1 MTAIDETGNTV
12 PEPVGAEAGSMTI
25 SEDFLFEQYKELDS
39 TLKKQLIRL
48 LKQRENLLMDSAR
61 VVSNMKRP
69 ESDNNYGRAAMK
81 LKEAREAL
89 EKLPW

>member
-1 MTAIDETGNTV
+1 MTAKDETNSGLGLSSG
-12 PEPVGAEAGSMTI
+12 EIEY
-25 SEDFLFEQYKELDS
+25 L
-39 TLKKQLIRL
+39 LKRQLIEL
-48 LKQRENLLMDSAR
+48 LKQREDLLMGSAR

-89 EKLPW
+89 EKLI